1 MKKSKLIRMIALV
14 LALTMLLGML
24 SIGALADSYGS
35 STGCALLDFIIDV
48 IQFIFGF
55 GSSSGSG
62 SGAAPVSTYRIIR
75 DDPVPLFITALN
87 F

>member
-55 GSSSGSG
+55 GSGSD
-62 SGAAPVSTYRIIR
+62 SGAVPVSTYRIIR